1 MRSQSSV
8 ASYSKGISQRV
19 FLPSVSLFSLQCISS
34 RIGPLTRTKSSACV
48 NIACVIG
55 HLTSIEYTVL
65 SGGGEQPGGCIHRL
79 FRLTVSIAWKQ
90 QRFNW
95 ESRFVDL
102 SCAGSIKR
110 RPWHK
115 TGFANGIGGS
125 NPRRVS
131 KRTWVRHSGKSVTW
145 GLWPR
150 YLCLCLGET
159 E

>member
-79 FRLTVSIAWKQ
+79 FILV
-90 QRFNW
+90 
-95 ESRFVDL
+95 L
-102 SCAGSIKR
+102 LHAGLLD
-110 RPWHK
+110 P
-115 TGFANGIGGS
+115 F
-125 NPRRVS
+125 
-131 KRTWVRHSGKSVTW
+131 
-145 GLWPR
+145 
-150 YLCLCLGET
+150 
-159 E
+159 

>member
-79 FRLTVSIAWKQ
+79 FRLTVSIARKQ

-95 ESRFVDL
+95 ESRFVYL
-102 SCAGSIKR
+102 SCAGSSIKR

-125 NPRRVS
+125 NPRSEKGRDCVTPVRVW
-131 KRTWVRHSGKSVTW
+131 RGACDLAT
-145 GLWPR
+145 
-150 YLCLCLGET
+150 CAFI
-159 E
+159 

>member
-79 FRLTVSIAWKQ
+79 FRLTVSIARKQ
-90 QRFNW
+90 QRFTW

-115 TGFANGIGGS
+115 TGFAKRDWRIQSAKWKGRDCVT
-125 NPRRVS
+125 PVRVW
-131 KRTWVRHSGKSVTW
+131 RGACDLATCAFV
-145 GLWPR
+145 
-150 YLCLCLGET
+150 
-159 E
+159 